1 MVAKQNILGSSAP
14 DGSQYVTLTDGA
26 GNLLSEGVI
35 NGSTAVKG
43 SSGNVANAS
52 AVATLTSATN
62 KTAYI
67 SGFQVT
73 GAGATAASVVSVT
86 VAGLLGGTST
96 YTLVVPAGVTTT
108 IQPLIVSFYPPLPA
122 SATNTNIV
130 VTAPAFGAGNTN
142 ATCNA
147 QGYLL

>member
-1 MVAKQNILGSSAP
+1 MVSKQSAGAQAP
-14 DGSQYVTLTDGA
+14 DGSMYVTLTDGA
-26 GNLLSEGVI
+26 NSLAVEGLVQ
-35 NGSTAVKG
+35 GATQVKG

-52 AVATLTSATN
+52 GVATLTSTAT

-73 GAGATAASVVSVT
+73 GSGATAASVISVT

-96 YTLVVPAGVTTT
+96 YTMTIPAGATVAVT
-108 IQPLIVSFYPPLPA
+108 PLIVSFYPPLPA
-122 SATNTNIV
+122 SAVNTDIV

-142 ATCNA
+142 ATVNA
-147 QGYLL
+147 QGFLL